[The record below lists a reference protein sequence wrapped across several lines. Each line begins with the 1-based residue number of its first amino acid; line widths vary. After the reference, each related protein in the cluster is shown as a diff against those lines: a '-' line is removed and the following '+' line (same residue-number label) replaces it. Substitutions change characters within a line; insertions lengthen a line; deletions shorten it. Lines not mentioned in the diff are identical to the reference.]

1 MKSPLK
7 KYIHYSG
14 QRLLDNNPKAK
25 YYVIIGERS
34 NGKTYWAL
42 EYALREYK
50 ETKKQFAYVRRWDV
64 DVKAS
69 ELNQLFEGHIKN
81 RVVERL
87 FAHDPNRWNSIIYK
101 TGHFYLRHIDDDPK
115 LTVVADNPIGHV
127 FSISAGEHKKSYSYG
142 EVTTVIFD
150 EFLTRTSY
158 LPNEPVLFQN
168 LLSTIIRLRDDV
180 RVFMLGN
187 TVNKWCPYFAVMGLT
202 HVKEQKQGTIDTY
215 HYGDSELEVA
225 VEYCES
231 SQTKGGKASDVY
243 FAFDNPQLAMVK
255 DGSWEVAEY
264 PKLRTEYKTSDIIAT
279 FYVEFA
285 GDTLKGIVVA
295 NNTGAFVFIK
305 RANITIRD
313 DEGKRKA
320 IIADDI
326 IYVDKHSADYR
337 ELLGVTHQPDKLSN
351 VLLSFMGQNRFYYS
365 DNDVG
370 EIWRNY
376 VMWSDNLNIRNA

>member
-1 MKSPLK
+1 MGILK
-7 KYIHYSG
+7 KYEHYNG

-42 EYALREYK
+42 EYALQEYK
-50 ETKKQFAYVRRWDV
+50 RNKKQFAYVRRWDV

-81 RVVERL
+81 RVVQKL
-87 FAHDPNRWNSIIYK
+87 FADSPMKWNSILYK
-101 TGHFYLRHIDDDPK
+101 TGHFYLRHLDDDPTK
-115 LTVVADNPIGHV
+115 TVTADEPIGHV
-127 FSISAGEHKKSYSYG
+127 FSISAAEHKKSYSY
-142 EVTTVIFD
+142 VDTTTVIFD

-187 TVNKWCPYFAVMGLT
+187 TVNKWCPYFSVMGLT

-215 HYGDSELEVA
+215 HYGDSDLEVA

-231 SQTKGGKASDVY
+231 SQKRGGKASDVY

-264 PKLRTEYKTSDIIAT
+264 PKLHTEYKTSDVLAR
-279 FYVEFA
+279 FFVEFS
-285 GDTLKGIVVA
+285 GDTLKGLIIS
-295 NNTGAFVFIK
+295 NDTGTFAFMK
-305 RANITIRD
+305 RANQTIRD
-313 DEGKRKA
+313 PDGKRMKA
-320 IIADDI
+320 VEDDV
-326 IYVDKHSADYR
+326 IYVDKHSAFYLDFM
-337 ELLGVTHQPDKLSN
+337 GVSYQPDRLSKLLVQLMN
-351 VLLSFMGQNRFYYS
+351 QNRVYYS
-365 DNDVG
+365 DNDIG

-376 VMWSDNLNIRNA
+376 VMWSSSLNIRNA